1 MRIHRPVSSSERD
14 VPRRAEIAQAMAGRG
29 LDGRVCSQFCTI
41 KCTHCGA
48 ISCQCM
54 CSPTCPEMPR
64 TISSDPER
72 HPIEPAV
79 APLVFAMKQLAL
91 FQPCWS
97 CEGHLGL
104 DGTIWKI
111 PRVWFYCGSVV
122 AVRLLSDGLRS
133 LEQAKKLHA
142 PWQVTVTYSQ
152 ADTAET
158 TFSLQ
163 PTLPLDDAEKL
174 PALQE
179 DIASIANNLSALMKS
194 QAHNLHRQTAGNAPQ
209 GR

>member
-1 MRIHRPVSSSERD
+1 
-14 VPRRAEIAQAMAGRG
+14 
-29 LDGRVCSQFCTI
+29 
-41 KCTHCGA
+41 
-48 ISCQCM
+48 
-54 CSPTCPEMPR
+54 MPR